1 MSGLEDR
8 LRDARDALG
17 DPDRAATKRAH
28 EAALGSAGGGRGRS
42 DGASPVP

>member
-8 LRDARDALG
+8 PRDARDALG
-17 DPDRAATKRAH
+17 DPDRAATERAH
-28 EAALGSAGGGRGRS
+28 ERHWAPPATGAAGR